1 MKYDTRLRSSPGLL
15 VHFEAVKEQGRGGY
29 KCKIRVIS
37 VRSLTAFSL
46 IPLAEMVPREKSH
59 PLSGALC

>member
-29 KCKIRVIS
+29 GDCREEGGVFCDLLKRD
-37 VRSLTAFSL
+37 SL
-46 IPLAEMVPREKSH
+46 
-59 PLSGALC
+59 